1 MIRGPD
7 VAVGVPKA
15 AAPIFW
21 GTRHGVP
28 AIPQTAVEVEREN
41 CVVRTP
47 LMLPWFNALNASPMN
62 CKRTRSVNCKL
73 RVTRG
78 SRETVV
84 GK

>member
-15 AAPIFW
+15 VAPMSC

-28 AIPQTAVEVEREN
+28 AIPQTAAEVEREN

-47 LMLPWFNALNASPMN
+47 LMFGWLNTLNASPMN
-62 CKRTRSVNCKL
+62 CKRTRS
-73 RVTRG
+73 
-78 SRETVV
+78 
-84 GK
+84 

>member
-15 AAPIFW
+15 VAPMFC
-21 GTRHGVP
+21 GTRQGAP
-28 AIPQTAVEVEREN
+28 AIPQTAADVEREN

-47 LMLPWFNALNASPMN
+47 LMFALLSTLNASQIN
-62 CKRTRSVNCKL
+62 CKRARSVRCTL

-78 SRETVV
+78 SKETVV
-84 GK
+84 GR

>member
-7 VAVGVPKA
+7 VPVGVPKA
-15 AAPIFW
+15 VAPTFC

-28 AIPQTAVEVEREN
+28 AIPQTVVDVEREN

-47 LMLPWFNALNASPMN
+47 LMFAWLSTLNASQMN
-62 CKRTRSVNCKL
+62 RKRTRSVTCTL

-78 SRETVV
+78 SKETVL
-84 GK
+84 GR